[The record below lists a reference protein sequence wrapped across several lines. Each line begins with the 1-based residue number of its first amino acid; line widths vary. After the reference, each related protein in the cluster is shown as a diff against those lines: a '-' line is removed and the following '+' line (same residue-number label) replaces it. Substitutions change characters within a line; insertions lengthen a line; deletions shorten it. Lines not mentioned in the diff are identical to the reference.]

1 MEKVLTTAINIG
13 EQMLL
18 CGGEVHRVEVSLKR
32 ICTALGAVK
41 VDAFIILSLIMV
53 TVVDDNGQS
62 FTQTRQISNIGTDME
77 RLHKLNDLS
86 RRICNEELD
95 LDIINKEF
103 NEILTSKTYPFP
115 LTCLAYS
122 VVSSCFAVFFGGGIK
137 DFIIAFVIGVIIG
150 VIVKILDSF
159 GVNRIFNKFLSS
171 FIASA
176 LAFLAVMIGVVS
188 GVDKVMIGVIMTLI
202 PGVGFTNAMRDL
214 FVGDSISGLLRTI
227 EAVLFALSIAAGY
240 VAAAWIFGGVL

>member
-32 ICTALGAVK
+32 ICTALGAVR
-41 VDAFIILSLIMV
+41 VNAFIILSSIMV
-53 TVVDDNGQS
+53 TVVDNNGQS
-62 FTQTRQISNIGTDME
+62 FTQTRQISNIGADME

-86 RRICNEELD
+86 RRICNEKLD
-95 LDIINKEF
+95 LDDIKKEF
-103 NEILTSKTYPFP
+103 DNILKSKTYPFP
-115 LTCLAYS
+115 LTCFAYA
-122 VVSSCFAVFFGGGIK
+122 VVSSCFSVFFGGGIK
-137 DFIIAFVIGVIIG
+137 DFIVAFLIGIIIG
-150 VIVKILDSF
+150 VIVRVLDLF
-159 GVNRIFNKFLSS
+159 AVNKIFNKFLSS

-176 LAFLAVMIGVVS
+176 LAFLAVSVGFVS
-188 GVDKVMIGVIMTLI
+188 GVDTVMIGVIMTLI